1 MRFHDPCHTLALRA
15 IELPDFD
22 VKSLSEILG
31 PKAVSFTLNVYD
43 RANLQQKIKC
53 MNHLNDLL

>member
-1 MRFHDPCHTLALRA
+1 MRFHDPCHTLAVRA

-31 PKAVSFTLNVYD
+31 HKDVSFTLNVYD

>member
-1 MRFHDPCHTLALRA
+1 MRFHDPCHTLAVRA

-31 PKAVSFTLNVYD
+31 HKDVSFTLHVYD